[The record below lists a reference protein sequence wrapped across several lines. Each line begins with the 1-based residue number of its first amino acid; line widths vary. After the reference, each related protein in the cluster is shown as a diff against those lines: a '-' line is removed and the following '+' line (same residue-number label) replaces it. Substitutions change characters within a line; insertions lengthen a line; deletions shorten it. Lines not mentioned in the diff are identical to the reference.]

1 MRSDRKEVR
10 YMTQNNKASLLL
22 EIGTEDLPARFIS
35 PALQQLKDNTVKIL
49 REYYIECSGANVF
62 GTPRRLA
69 LIVEGLPQMQED
81 RTKEV
86 YGPSKKAAFDAN
98 GNPTRAAA
106 GFAQSQGV
114 RVESLVIKQKD
125 KGEYVV
131 AVIEEK
137 GMYVREVLPEI
148 LKKAV
153 LSIHLPK
160 AMKWGDSNLRFVRP
174 IRWFLALFD
183 ADIINFEIDG
193 IKSSNLTK
201 GHRFLSPAAFQIKEI
216 PSYRKLLSNN
226 YVIVDRDERKK
237 NISEKM
243 RDLLSERGERP
254 IEDNELLDTVVNL
267 VEYPVPVIA
276 TFSDDYLKLP
286 KELLITVMKG
296 HQKYFA
302 AENADGTITNS
313 FVVISNTSEDN
324 ADTVRVGAERVIRA
338 RFEDAR
344 FYFEEDRKKPLSDR
358 IEDLKKVTF
367 QESLGSLYEKIERTA
382 AIAGFLADKLL
393 PSAKDKLVRT
403 AWLAKTDLISGVVRE
418 FPELQGT
425 MGKYYAAHDGE
436 DREVATAI
444 EEHYLPSY
452 SGGVLPKTDIGALL
466 SMADKTDNIAAFFS
480 VGLIPTGSEDPFA
493 LRRQALGIIAI
504 LFDKGYDITIED
516 LLDKALEN
524 LSDTANLSEVRE
536 KVLQFYRARLETILS
551 DKGYSTDLIQSILP
565 MSTNIRLPEI
575 LERLAAVGEFK
586 NSTKYNDFLAAIKRM
601 NNIIP
606 KTAVPKLKAD
616 LLSEEAEK
624 NLGEKLAAV
633 SIDLEKLLK
642 EGKFHDAISLLAT
655 LTGPINTFFEKVLV
669 MDKRE
674 EIKLNRLSLLN
685 EIWSN
690 VSMIADFSK
699 LSANQ

>member
-1 MRSDRKEVR
+1 
-10 YMTQNNKASLLL
+10 MTQDNKTSFLL

-35 PALQQLKDNTVKIL
+35 PALQQLKENTVRIL
-49 REYYIECSGANVF
+49 RENYIECSGTKVF

-69 LIVEGLPQMQED
+69 VIAEGIPQMQED

-86 YGPSKKAAFDAN
+86 YGPSKKAAFDTD

-114 RVESLVIKQKD
+114 GVESLVIRKKD

-153 LSIHLPK
+153 LAIHLPK
-160 AMKWGDSNLRFVRP
+160 AMKWGDSSLRFVRP

-183 ADIINFEIDG
+183 TDIISFEIDG

-216 PSYRKLLSNN
+216 ASYRKLLGNN
-226 YVIVDRDERKK
+226 FVIVDMEERKK
-237 NISEKM
+237 IISEKM

-254 IEDNELLDTVVNL
+254 IEDKELLDTVVNL
-267 VEYPVPVIA
+267 IEYPVPVIA

-302 AENADGTITNS
+302 AEDADGAITNS

-344 FYFEEDRKKPLSDR
+344 FYFEEDSKKPLSDR

-367 QESLGSLYEKIERTA
+367 QESLGSLYEKIERMA

-393 PSAKDKLVRT
+393 PSAKDKLIRA

-425 MGKYYAAHDGE
+425 MGKYYAVHDGE
-436 DREVATAI
+436 DRDVATAI

-452 SGGVLPKTDIGALL
+452 SGGLLPKTDIGALL
-466 SMADKTDNIAAFFS
+466 SMTDKMDNIAAFFS
-480 VGLIPTGSEDPFA
+480 IGLIPTGSEDPFA

-504 LFDKGYDITIED
+504 LFDKGYDITLED

-524 LSDTANLSEVRE
+524 LGDTGNLSEVKE
-536 KVLQFYRARLETILS
+536 KVLQFYRARLEAMLS
-551 DKGYSTDLIQSILP
+551 DKGYSSDLIQSILP
-565 MSTNIRLPEI
+565 MSTNIRLREI
-575 LERLAAVGEFK
+575 LERLAAVDEFK
-586 NSTKYNDFLAAIKRM
+586 RTRDYNDFLAAIKRM

-606 KTAVPKLKAD
+606 KTAVRKLNTE
-616 LLSEEAEK
+616 LLSEESEK
-624 NLGEKLAAV
+624 DLAEKLAAI

-642 EGKFHDAISLLAT
+642 EGKFHDAIALLAT

-685 EIWSN
+685 EIWSK

>member
-1 MRSDRKEVR
+1 
-10 YMTQNNKASLLL
+10 MTQDNKTSFLL

-35 PALQQLKDNTVKIL
+35 PALQQLKENTVRIL
-49 REYYIECSGANVF
+49 RENYIECSGTRIF

-69 LIVEGLPQMQED
+69 LIAEGLPQMQED

-86 YGPSKKAAFDAN
+86 YGPSEKAAFDAN
-98 GNPTRAAA
+98 GNPTRAAT

-114 RVESLVIKQKD
+114 RVESLVIRKKD

-131 AVIEEK
+131 AVIEEE

-148 LKKAV
+148 LKKIV

-160 AMKWGDSNLRFVRP
+160 AMKWGDSSLRFVRP

-183 ADIINFEIDG
+183 TEIIDFEIDG

-216 PSYRKLLSNN
+216 ASYRKLLGNN
-226 YVIVDRDERKK
+226 YVVVDIDERKK
-237 NISEKM
+237 IISEKM
-243 RDLLSERGERP
+243 RDLLSERGEHP

-267 VEYPVPVIA
+267 IEYPVPVIA
-276 TFSDDYLKLP
+276 AFSDDYLKLP

-302 AENADGTITNS
+302 AEDADGTITNS

-344 FYFEEDRKKPLSDR
+344 FYFEEDSKKPLSDR

-367 QESLGSLYEKIERTA
+367 QESLGSLYEKIERMA
-382 AIAGFLADKLL
+382 AIAGFLADRLL
-393 PSAKDKLVRT
+393 PSAKDKLVRA

-425 MGKYYAAHDGE
+425 MGKYYAVHDGE

-452 SGGVLPKTDIGALL
+452 SGGLLPKTDIGALL
-466 SMADKTDNIAAFFS
+466 SMTDKMDNIAAFFS
-480 VGLIPTGSEDPFA
+480 IGLIPTGSEDPFA

-504 LFDKGYDITIED
+504 LFDKGYDITLED
-516 LLDKALEN
+516 LLAKALEN
-524 LSDTANLSEVRE
+524 LADTGNLSEVKE
-536 KVLQFYRARLETILS
+536 KVLQFYRARLEAILS
-551 DKGYSTDLIQSILP
+551 DKGYSADLIQSILP
-565 MSTNIRLPEI
+565 MSTSIRLPEI
-575 LERLAAVGEFK
+575 LERLAAVEEFK
-586 NSTKYNDFLAAIKRM
+586 KTREYNDFLAAVKRM

-606 KTAVPKLKAD
+606 KTAVPKLKAE

-624 NLGEKLAAV
+624 DLREKFAAV
-633 SIDLEKLLK
+633 STDLEKLLK
-642 EGKFHDAISLLAT
+642 EGRFHDAIGLLAT

-685 EIWSN
+685 EIWRN
-690 VSMIADFSK
+690 VAMVADFSK